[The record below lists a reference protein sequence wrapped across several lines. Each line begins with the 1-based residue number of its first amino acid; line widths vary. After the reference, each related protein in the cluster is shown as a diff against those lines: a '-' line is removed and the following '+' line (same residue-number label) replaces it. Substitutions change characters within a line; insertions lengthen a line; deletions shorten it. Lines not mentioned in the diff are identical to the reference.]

1 MMIRKLSYE
10 ELIAARPTLAEA
22 QNLPKHPI
30 YGVVDNV
37 RSLHN
42 VGAIFRTAD
51 GAGIQKLFLCGITG
65 TPPKNE
71 IHKTALGAEENVAWQ
86 YHPDPVEVITPLK
99 DQGIQIVVLE
109 HTIQSVHY
117 QKAEFRFPLCL
128 VVGHEHFG
136 ISEEVIALADL
147 AIEIPM
153 YGLKGS
159 LNVGVAFGIA
169 IYQIIWR
176 LENF

>member
-1 MMIRKLSYE
+1 MMRKLSFE
-10 ELIAARPTLAEA
+10 ELVESRPSLEEARKLA
-22 QNLPKHPI
+22 KHPI
-30 YGVVDNV
+30 YALVDNV

-42 VGAIFRTAD
+42 VGSIFRTAD

-65 TPPKNE
+65 KPPQNE
-71 IHKTALGAEENVAWQ
+71 IRKTALGAEDNVPWE
-86 YHPDPVEVITPLK
+86 YHRSAIDVIRRLK
-99 DQGIQIVVLE
+99 AEGIQTVVLE
-109 HTIQSVHY
+109 HTTQSIHF
-117 QKAEFRFPLCL
+117 QKASFRFPICL
-128 VVGHEHFG
+128 VVGHEHHG
-136 ISEEVIALADL
+136 IAEEVVALADQ